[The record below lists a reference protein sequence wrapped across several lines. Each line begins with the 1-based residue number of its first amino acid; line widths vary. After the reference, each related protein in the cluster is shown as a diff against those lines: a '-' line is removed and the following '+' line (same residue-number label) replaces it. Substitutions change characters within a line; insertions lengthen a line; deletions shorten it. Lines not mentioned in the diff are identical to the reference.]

1 MQMPGSRVHTAI
13 AMAVN
18 VDTHGRRSV
27 QVSVDM
33 PGSSREVWDAI
44 ATGPGL
50 ACWFFPTDFMAGA
63 DGRPQEL
70 VCHMGPCADVAA
82 RVTAW
87 EPPHSMVAEGDGFDP
102 GGPAVTTEW
111 TVEQRAFYRIL
122 QAYMAHFRGQP
133 CAMLE
138 MSGTAPKDAP
148 AWDALTG
155 GLGLTAAVSGERR
168 SAPTG
173 APPVAGTVE
182 RAGDLSELLL
192 RLDEPAPGVAHLF
205 AIPME
210 DGALLSG
217 RLYLYGDHAAETKV
231 RTGPLWRAWMEQR
244 FPPAPG

>member
-1 MQMPGSRVHTAI
+1 
-13 AMAVN
+13 MAVS
-18 VDTHGRRSV
+18 VDAHWRRSV
-27 QVSVDM
+27 PVSVDV

-70 VCHMGPCADVAA
+70 VCHMGPGADVAA

-87 EPPHSMVAEGDGFDP
+87 EPPHRMVVEGDGFVP

-111 TVEQRAFYRIL
+111 TVEQPAFFRSCRPTAL
-122 QAYMAHFRGQP
+122 QGPTVRV
-133 CAMLE
+133 LDL
-138 MSGTAPKDAP
+138 SGAAPKDAP

-168 SAPTG
+168 SAPTC

-182 RAGDLSELLL
+182 RVGDLSELLL

-210 DGALLSG
+210 DGALLSV

>member
-50 ACWFFPTDFMAGA
+50 PCWFFPTDFMAGA

-87 EPPHSMVAEGDGFDP
+87 EPPTA
-102 GGPAVTTEW
+102 W
-111 TVEQRAFYRIL
+111 LQRA
-122 QAYMAHFRGQP
+122 
-133 CAMLE
+133 
-138 MSGTAPKDAP
+138 TASIPE
-148 AWDALTG
+148 AL
-155 GLGLTAAVSGERR
+155 R
-168 SAPTG
+168 
-173 APPVAGTVE
+173 
-182 RAGDLSELLL
+182 
-192 RLDEPAPGVAHLF
+192 
-205 AIPME
+205 
-210 DGALLSG
+210 
-217 RLYLYGDHAAETKV
+217 
-231 RTGPLWRAWMEQR
+231 
-244 FPPAPG
+244 